1 MSEQN
6 FIEFKEKGQGLKNLK
21 EGLTIAYVG
30 NFLNHGTSLAQ
41 YGTGLVYLIS
51 NLDNVSKLDVICP
64 LKSNNEEDLNL
75 KKVTIMETYDYKKPL
90 TMLRIIKLLY
100 SSKYSLI
107 IFNMNSTSFGE
118 SSISNFF
125 GIISPLIL
133 KRIFKKNI
141 LVIYHSSVLTNDV
154 EKLGYNSLYDKL
166 RKSVLKYLETSI
178 FKHIQTFVTL
188 QLYKD
193 MIDQKIKNNKVKA
206 IKIKYIEAIPTILLN
221 QLENK
226 NINVSRKDKIDK
238 PIILLYGYWGPQKD
252 LEFALNTLSKIREE
266 GCEFYLIISGGINN
280 HFKDYKKKYDELV
293 EKYKGIIKEL
303 DGFVVE
309 RNILN
314 LFTSVDLL
322 ILSYNT
328 PGGFSAVLDIANTF
342 DLPVIGIDFPEYRE
356 QAKDQKNVILVKRED
371 FKDAIK
377 DFIVKFKPVQS
388 KTINVKEKINESI
401 KNIGEIIKHTD
412 RYL

>member
-1 MSEQN
+1 
-6 FIEFKEKGQGLKNLK
+6 
-21 EGLTIAYVG
+21 
-30 NFLNHGTSLAQ
+30 
-41 YGTGLVYLIS
+41 
-51 NLDNVSKLDVICP
+51 
-64 LKSNNEEDLNL
+64 
-75 KKVTIMETYDYKKPL
+75 
-90 TMLRIIKLLY
+90 
-100 SSKYSLI
+100 
-107 IFNMNSTSFGE
+107 MNSTSFGE

-133 KRIFKKNI
+133 KRIFKRNI
-141 LVIYHSSVLTNDV
+141 LVIYHNSVLTNDV

-188 QLYKD
+188 QIYKD
-193 MIDQKIKNNKVKA
+193 MIDQKIKNNRVLA

-226 NINVSRKDKIDK
+226 NINVSCKNKIDK

-280 HFKDYKKKYDELV
+280 HFKDYKKKYLELI
-293 EKYKGIIKEL
+293 EKYKIIINEIK
-303 DGFVVE
+303 GFINEKDIV
-309 RNILN
+309 N
-314 LFTSVDLL
+314 LFISVDLL
-322 ILSYNT
+322 LLSYNSS
-328 PGGFSAVLDIANTF
+328 GGSSGVLNQAIFFEVPT
-342 DLPVIGIDFPEYRE
+342 IGIEFPEYVE

-371 FKDAIK
+371 FKDAVK
-377 DFIVKFKPVQS
+377 DFIIKFKPVQS

-401 KNIGEIIKHTD
+401 KNVNEIIKHTD

>member
-1 MSEQN
+1 
-6 FIEFKEKGQGLKNLK
+6 
-21 EGLTIAYVG
+21 
-30 NFLNHGTSLAQ
+30 
-41 YGTGLVYLIS
+41 
-51 NLDNVSKLDVICP
+51 
-64 LKSNNEEDLNL
+64 
-75 KKVTIMETYDYKKPL
+75 
-90 TMLRIIKLLY
+90 
-100 SSKYSLI
+100 
-107 IFNMNSTSFGE
+107 
-118 SSISNFF
+118 
-125 GIISPLIL
+125 
-133 KRIFKKNI
+133 

-154 EKLGYNSLYDKL
+154 EKLGYNSFYDKL

-178 FKHIQTFVTL
+178 FKHIQTLVTL

-193 MIDQKIKNNKVKA
+193 MIDKKIKNNKVKA
-206 IKIKYIEAIPTILLN
+206 IKIKYIDAIPTILLN
-221 QLENK
+221 QLENE
-226 NINVSRKDKIDK
+226 NINVSRNDKVDI
-238 PIILLYGYWGPQKD
+238 PIILLFGYWGPQKD
-252 LEFALNTLSKIREE
+252 LEFALNTLNEIKKE
-266 GCEFYLIISGGINN
+266 GFEFYLILSGGINN

-388 KTINVKEKINESI
+388 KTINVKEKINESKVYI
-401 KNIGEIIKHTD
+401 NEIFENVK
-412 RYL
+412 